1 MTDLLVKK
9 FVKDYEQVHQNAVRT
24 RYGILSSSVGI
35 FCNAALFMI
44 KLLIGL
50 AMHSIAVTADAFNN
64 LSDAAASV
72 ISFLGVKMA
81 SRPADEGHPFG
92 HGRMEYIAAFIVA
105 FLVIQVGFSFARSSF
120 GKILHPESISFEW
133 IPFVILVLSVTVK
146 IWMALFNRKLGK
158 RIDSKVMLAAA
169 ADSMGDV
176 ATTSVTIAAILV
188 YRISGWNIDAYAGII
203 VSLLVMWAGI
213 GIVRETLGP
222 LIGEPIDPKLCQ
234 ELTGFIESFDGIE
247 GTHDLVVHNY
257 GPGQRMA
264 SIHAEVPREIDIDRS
279 HEIIDLIEQR
289 VSEEKGIYMVIHMDP
304 VEIHDP
310 WVLKIKQQVGDMIS
324 QTDPALAFHDFRIVR
339 GHDQIN
345 MFFDLVMPLGYDKK
359 MQETAK
365 TQISEMIYEQKLC
378 SRCVITVDRSFVGK
392 TL

>member
-1 MTDLLVKK
+1 
-9 FVKDYEQVHQNAVRT
+9 
-24 RYGILSSSVGI
+24 
-35 FCNAALFMI
+35 
-44 KLLIGL
+44 
-50 AMHSIAVTADAFNN
+50 
-64 LSDAAASV
+64 
-72 ISFLGVKMA
+72 
-81 SRPADEGHPFG
+81 
-92 HGRMEYIAAFIVA
+92 
-105 FLVIQVGFSFARSSF
+105 
-120 GKILHPESISFEW
+120 
-133 IPFVILVLSVTVK
+133 
-146 IWMALFNRKLGK
+146 
-158 RIDSKVMLAAA
+158 
-169 ADSMGDV
+169 
-176 ATTSVTIAAILV
+176 
-188 YRISGWNIDAYAGII
+188 
-203 VSLLVMWAGI
+203 
-213 GIVRETLGP
+213 
-222 LIGEPIDPKLCQ
+222 
-234 ELTGFIESFDGIE
+234 
-247 GTHDLVVHNY
+247 
-257 GPGQRMA
+257 MA

-392 TL
+392 IL